1 MKKSWKVNVLFNI
14 LTTILT
20 TLLQIIIIIILSKYV
35 GTNSVGLLT
44 LGLAITA
51 PILLLSRFNL
61 RAAYSSDFNNEF
73 DFNKYHTLRI
83 ISTIGYMG
91 LSCLI
96 IQFFNLNIAEN
107 IFLLLIILW
116 KALETISDIIY
127 AHFQKAQNMITIFYI
142 SLWKTIIS
150 IIVFIVSIYFF
161 NNVIIPFI
169 TIIIIHFVFLIL
181 EYKKLIENIDVKLSM
196 DFNIKNILVLT
207 LPLGIAHFL
216 TSMNVNVPR
225 YILQF
230 MGNTRELGVYGSL
243 FYLITAGSYI
253 ILSINNAVLPRQAK
267 IRYEKG
273 FNELLKI
280 KRKLDSII
288 LLLMIPVII
297 ICIFFGDIIIKLI
310 FNDYIANYKMEF
322 VIITF
327 IALIKYLNIN
337 LENIYLT
344 YHMYNL
350 QLKFNIIYLILVT
363 ISSLVLVYYES
374 ILGATLSV
382 LITELIMYVLKYL
395 YLKRKVGE

>member
-20 TLLQIIIIIILSKYV
+20 TLLQIIIIILLSKYV

>member
-150 IIVFIVSIYFF
+150 IIVFIVSIHFF